1 MTNVTV
7 HSFMVPDIREGALVE
22 AKGKATRE
30 TIASLHGVV
39 IEHTEQ
45 SIDAS
50 LLNETGRYHEPHNSQ
65 HGRMV

>member
-7 HSFMVPDIREGALVE
+7 HSFMVPDIIEGAHVE

-39 IEHTEQ
+39 IEYTEQ
-45 SIDAS
+45 SIDVS
-50 LLNETGRYHEPHNSQ
+50 LLNKTGRYHEPPNSQ
-65 HGRMV
+65 AKR